1 MACIRQTL
9 PNDLPKEV
17 TLIPSPRL
25 PAAAHSSRG
34 EEPASLSSGQGVSHP
49 TEVEVAAGDA
59 GACPRWAPSG
69 GISGGEREQSRQ
81 RRAAATAQ
89 GVLGLRTLNPAQAGG
104 ALAPLSLDRQA
115 GKLTAGTRCE
125 SAAPRCGKAEILP
138 LQPHRVL
145 GSAGVG
151 GGGGG
156 RVPLPPASRVAV
168 ACRLPLPLHPVFP
181 LVPTLGSALASC
193 RAAQKSPSPR
203 ETSPDSIHLKLQT
216 LPTPDASFPPPASF
230 PPRPPSPSH
239 TLHLKHI
246 GLILLFIRT

>member
-1 MACIRQTL
+1 MPQMGSKRRNFGRGKRTVQA
-9 PNDLPKEV
+9 KEGGCHC
-17 TLIPSPRL
+17 TGCP
-25 PAAAHSSRG
+25 G
-34 EEPASLSSGQGVSHP
+34 TEDTEPSSGWRSLG
-49 TEVEVAAGDA
+49 
-59 GACPRWAPSG
+59 
-69 GISGGEREQSRQ
+69 
-81 RRAAATAQ
+81 TA
-89 GVLGLRTLNPAQAGG
+89 LP
-104 ALAPLSLDRQA
+104 RQA